1 MRHIIIALMVIG
13 TMGVATVAHA
23 YETTSQRAL
32 RVNDR
37 TALFFIDYTF
47 GQKDHDLYLPVLAT
61 RNQSLG
67 TNTPSLGFEVL
78 DQYREHTNAGT
89 AHAIVLSKASIDGN
103 LYHVPEGTAAG
114 FTLAVVFVAPVG
126 TTVED
131 YSIAVTD
138 LPFYQGSEK
147 RHMYLNPSEL
157 KYYTTPQ
164 LGDVSVSSL
173 QDLINSI
180 KVTVTGVTYRSK

>member
-1 MRHIIIALMVIG
+1 MRHAMFALLVICTLGIA
-13 TMGVATVAHA
+13 TSAHA

-61 RNQSLG
+61 RNQSVE
-67 TNTPSLGFEVL
+67 TDAPSLGFEVL
-78 DQYREHTNAGT
+78 DQYREHTNAGI
-89 AHAIVLSKASIDGN
+89 AQAIVLSDAAIDGN
-103 LYHVPEGTAAG
+103 LYHVPQGFAAG
-114 FTLAVVFVAPVG
+114 FTLAVVFVAPEG
-126 TTVED
+126 ASIND

-138 LPFYQGSEK
+138 LPFYQGDEK

-157 KYYTTPQ
+157 QYYKTPQ
-164 LGDVSVSSL
+164 LGDVSISSL
-173 QDLINSI
+173 QDLINAVT
-180 KVTVTGVTYRSK
+180 VTVTGVSYRTK